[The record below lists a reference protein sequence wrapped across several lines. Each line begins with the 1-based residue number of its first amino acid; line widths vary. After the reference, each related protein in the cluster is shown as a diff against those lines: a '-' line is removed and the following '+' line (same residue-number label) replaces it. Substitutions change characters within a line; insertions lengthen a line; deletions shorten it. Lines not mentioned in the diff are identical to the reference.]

1 MKPVFRYGC
10 AAYAAIL
17 GGRLLYALLWESF
30 QNGQYFALLP
40 MILCMIAGGAVGYYA
55 ASMLLAKTPRVFKTT
70 WKGMLAV
77 ALGCAALVRRHEV
90 RSVRRDPPHPRAG
103 TA

>member
-1 MKPVFRYGC
+1 
-10 AAYAAIL
+10 
-17 GGRLLYALLWESF
+17 
-30 QNGQYFALLP
+30 

-77 ALGCAALVRRHEV
+77 ALGCAALCGAMKYDLL
-90 RSVRRDPPHPRAG
+90 RRDPPHPRTGQRKAG
-103 TA
+103 ERLRRRQPIIT